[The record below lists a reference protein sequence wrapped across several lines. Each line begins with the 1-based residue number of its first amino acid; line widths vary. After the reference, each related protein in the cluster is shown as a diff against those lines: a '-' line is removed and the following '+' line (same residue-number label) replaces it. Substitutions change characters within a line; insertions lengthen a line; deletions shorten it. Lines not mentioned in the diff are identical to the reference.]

1 MDDDEIQ
8 QFSLRWHN
16 HQNSVIGA
24 LGRMLSTGA
33 LTDVT
38 LSASGTL
45 VKAHRLVLAS
55 CSQYFAQL
63 FKEMETESNT
73 LVVVLGCEAAE
84 LRLLLTFMYTGEV
97 TASKSILPSLLRL
110 AQTLKVSG
118 LTDADTNSTLTPTEN
133 EPNQEEHL
141 SNSPINLEHKH
152 EKIEK
157 PFLNTDTSN
166 SSSKHDDVI
175 SPIEPCGIDFVSRI
189 EKDRLSKLDQIVQN
203 LYTTHKIGNPALA
216 GAVTPSLPGLAEPD
230 PFERKYRA
238 NSSVCTICN
247 KRLSN
252 QYNLRVH
259 METHAGRR
267 HACRACS
274 HVSRSR
280 DALRKHVAYRHARP
294 APHGDL

>member
-1 MDDDEIQ
+1 
-8 QFSLRWHN
+8 
-16 HQNSVIGA
+16 
-24 LGRMLSTGA
+24 MLSTGA

-38 LSASGTL
+38 LSASGTS

-63 FKEMETESNT
+63 FKEVEAENNT
-73 LVVVLGCEAAE
+73 LVVILGCDAAE

-97 TASKSILPSLLRL
+97 TASKKVLPSLLRL

-118 LTDADTNSTLTPTEN
+118 LTDADTNSTLTTTEPEQPQDEN
-133 EPNQEEHL
+133 R
-141 SNSPINLEHKH
+141 SNSPINLEKH
-152 EKIEK
+152 EHVDK

-166 SSSKHDDVI
+166 SSSKQDDVI
-175 SPIEPCGIDFVSRI
+175 SPTEMKEPCGIDFMARS

-203 LYTTHKIGNPALA
+203 LYSTHKIGNPTMASPI
-216 GAVTPSLPGLAEPD
+216 TPSVPSLVDTEPYD
-230 PFERKYRA
+230 RKYRA

-280 DALRKHVAYRHARP
+280 DALRKHVAYRHAR
-294 APHGDL
+294 ADMQRGDL

>member
-1 MDDDEIQ
+1 MDDDEMQ

-16 HQNSVIGA
+16 HQNSVITA

-33 LTDVT
+33 LADVT
-38 LSASGTL
+38 LSASGTS

-63 FKEMETESNT
+63 FKELDTDGNT
-73 LVVVLGCEAAE
+73 VVVVLGCEAAE

-97 TASKSILPSLLRL
+97 TASKSILPSMLRL

-118 LTDADTNSTLTPTEN
+118 LTDADTNSTLIPTDEQTN
-133 EPNQEEHL
+133 LEQ
-141 SNSPINLEHKH
+141 SNSPINLEIKSD
-152 EKIEK
+152 
-157 PFLNTDTSN
+157 LNSNFIVNDN
-166 SSSKHDDVI
+166 SSGSSRLDDVTPDKI
-175 SPIEPCGIDFVSRI
+175 NPTHQDFTTVA

-203 LYTTHKIGNPALA
+203 LYSTHKLGNPAVPVVPPRINL
-216 GAVTPSLPGLAEPD
+216 TD
-230 PFERKYRA
+230 PPESYDRKWRT
-238 NSSVCTICN
+238 NNSVCTICN

-267 HACRACS
+267 HACRACT

-280 DALRKHVAYRHARP
+280 DALRKHVAYRHAGTQR
-294 APHGDL
+294 DL

>member
-1 MDDDEIQ
+1 MAI
-8 QFSLRWHN
+8 LLK
-16 HQNSVIGA
+16 QNSLIGA

-38 LSASGTL
+38 LSASGTS

-63 FKEMETESNT
+63 FKEVEAENNT
-73 LVVVLGCEAAE
+73 LVVVLGCDVTE

-97 TASKSILPSLLRL
+97 TASKKILPSLLRL

-118 LTDADTNSTLTPTEN
+118 LTDADTNSTLTPTEPELTPDEFN
-133 EPNQEEHL
+133 TPVNLQTKNDPQQPL
-141 SNSPINLEHKH
+141 VIN
-152 EKIEK
+152 
-157 PFLNTDTSN
+157 DN
-166 SSSKHDDVI
+166 SSSSSKLNYDDI
-175 SPIEPCGIDFVSRI
+175 LSPTNEKDGSYVSDFMGKS

-203 LYTTHKIGNPALA
+203 LYSTHKIGTPPAAPLVNS
-216 GAVTPSLPGLAEPD
+216 GVTEPPEAYD
-230 PFERKYRA
+230 RKWRM

-280 DALRKHVAYRHARP
+280 DALRKHVAYRHAPPQHRTGR
-294 APHGDL
+294 GDL